1 LTTNGETEAWHVGY
15 RLFIIIKARNEETG
29 WLGEEP
35 IKSLLE
41 KLRLSLGPRGQSW
54 NEGYKC

>member
-1 LTTNGETEAWHVGY
+1 MGY